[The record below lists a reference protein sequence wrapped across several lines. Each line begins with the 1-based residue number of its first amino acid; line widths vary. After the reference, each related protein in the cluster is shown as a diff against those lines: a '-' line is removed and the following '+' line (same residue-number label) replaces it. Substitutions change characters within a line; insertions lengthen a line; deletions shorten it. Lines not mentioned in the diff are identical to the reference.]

1 VLKAKLSGFALLL
14 LLLLPLQANAQG
26 SGPRTNFL
34 TPVGNKALSF
44 TYLDVD
50 SNFRFG
56 QSDVFDNADI
66 ITQTAIISYSQRF
79 SLFGR
84 FTQVALSSSYSE
96 IGLKATSSGPTG
108 SGTGDAVLTRRGA
121 GDPVASL
128 RVGLIGAP
136 ALTPTQWREYDK
148 GFHMYAM
155 LGLLIPMGHYD
166 DRRAINTGFNRWG
179 YQLGLPMVIPLEKTR
194 RNTFLEITPQVNIY
208 ADNTDPFGN
217 VNRLSQDPLYSL
229 ELQASHQFTQKFW
242 ASLGFQYQKGG
253 RTIADGIPNN
263 NELDQ
268 WLGELALGYIVNAR
282 FAVLGSYGKIVEQ
295 KNNAR
300 GDMLRVRLVTKF

>member
-1 VLKAKLSGFALLL
+1 MLENKLNLFALLL
-14 LLLLPLQANAQG
+14 LLLSLQVNAQG
-26 SGPRTNFL
+26 AGPRTNFL
-34 TPVGNKALSF
+34 TPVDNKSIAF

-56 QSDVFDNADI
+56 QSDTFGKADI
-66 ITQTAIISYSQRF
+66 NTQTAIVSYSQRF

-84 FTQVALSSSYSE
+84 FAQLGLSASYAEVGFKANPDSVE
-96 IGLKATSSGPTG
+96 GGLTT
-108 SGTGDAVLTRRGA
+108 TVLTRRGA
-121 GDPVASL
+121 GDPVVSFRL
-128 RVGLIGAP
+128 GLMGAP
-136 ALTPTQWREYDK
+136 ALTPEQWRGYHK

-155 LGLLIPMGHYD
+155 LGLLVPIGHYD
-166 DRRAINTGFNRWG
+166 NTRAINTGFNRWG

-229 ELQASHQFTQKFW
+229 ELQASHKFTRRFW
-242 ASLGFQYQKGG
+242 VSLGFQYQNGG
-253 RTIADGIPNN
+253 RTIADGIPNDN
-263 NELDQ
+263 KLDQ

-282 FAVLGSYGKIVEQ
+282 FALLGSYGKIFEQ

-300 GDMLRVRLVTKF
+300 GDMLRVRLVTMF